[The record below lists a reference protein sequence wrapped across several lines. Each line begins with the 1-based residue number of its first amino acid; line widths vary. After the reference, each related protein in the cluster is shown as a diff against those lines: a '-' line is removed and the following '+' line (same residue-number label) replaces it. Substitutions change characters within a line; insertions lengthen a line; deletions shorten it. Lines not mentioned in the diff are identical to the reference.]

1 MLTLKLQ
8 PKFFIAMLYPLIA
21 IILISLIHVGYSDY
35 KYIQNNTYQQAKNNL
50 DIANEYLNQHAN
62 AVNNQLYLLSEIYK
76 YNYDITDF
84 LLSAQH
90 LLNNE
95 NKYLEIGLLTS
106 NNEYYA
112 TNHVYNSDPDD
123 NKSRPWFK
131 ENMSNDKPF
140 VSKLY
145 KSEQTKKWTVA
156 IVCLLPLSN
165 GETARIVLEL
175 DILGLYEK
183 LSLLKTL
190 MNGYVYAVD
199 STTGDIVMHPDKSRI
214 STKSI
219 SVSSTVLDEI
229 INNKNALNTINYTY
243 NGQDKFSIYEVN
255 NQLGWILLSNSNN
268 GDIKYKAFNIGAVS
282 LALLAVIIV
291 ITLAIYISHRIHTKG
306 QLLSESARLEDIYLA
321 LSQMAS
327 ELFRFDNIL
336 FFIHNPYNQ
345 KFEEPIYNIALNE
358 DDVFQEV
365 STNKIQ
371 VLKVEKPLTPKVS
384 SNHRCA
390 RIPLYNKG
398 ELLGV
403 IYLTNA
409 NLKHLHFIRI
419 FRNYAQSA
427 LINML
432 LTQKIRSEDSM
443 TNLMNKLYL
452 RQQMAF
458 QIRCKTEN
466 TYLAMI
472 DIDDFKAI
480 NDTYGH
486 LFGDRVIIKTADM
499 LKHYFNHQSVTSR
512 YGGEEFAVLFHAK
525 NDKQAQQELNEFR
538 YGIET
543 MVISSEPY
551 NCHLTVS
558 IGFTALR
565 NSVDKTIYDA
575 DKALYRA
582 KTNSKNR
589 VYQSI

>member
-21 IILISLIHVGYSDY
+21 LILISLIYVGYSDY
-35 KYIQNNTYQQAKNNL
+35 KYIKNNTYQQAKNNL

-62 AVNNQLYLLSEIYK
+62 AVNNQLYLLGETYK
-76 YNYDITDF
+76 YNYDVTDF

-106 NNEYYA
+106 NDEYYA
-112 TNHVYNSDPDD
+112 TNYVYNSNARD

-131 ENMSNDKPF
+131 EEMSDDKPF
-140 VSKLY
+140 VSALY

-156 IVCLLPLSN
+156 IVCLLSLSN
-165 GETARIVLEL
+165 GETAKIVLEL

-183 LSLLKTL
+183 LSLLNTL
-190 MNGYVYAVD
+190 MDGYVYAVD
-199 STTGDIVMHPDKSRI
+199 STTGDIVMHPDPNRI
-214 STKSI
+214 STKSV
-219 SVSSTVLDEI
+219 SVSPTIFDDI
-229 INNKNALNTINYTY
+229 TNNKDVQNTINYTY
-243 NGQDKFSIYEVN
+243 NDQDKFSIYEVN

-282 LALLAVIIV
+282 LALLAVLIV
-291 ITLAIYISHRIHTKG
+291 ISLAIYISNRIHSKG
-306 QLLSESARLEDIYLA
+306 QLLSESSRLEDIYFA

-327 ELFRFDNIL
+327 ELFRFDKIL
-336 FFIHNPYNQ
+336 LFIHNPYNQ

-358 DDVFQEV
+358 DEVFQEV
-365 STNKIQ
+365 NTNKVQI
-371 VLKVEKPLTPKVS
+371 LKIENPLTPEIS
-384 SNHRCA
+384 STQRCA

-398 ELLGV
+398 DLLGV

-409 NLKHLHFIRI
+409 NLKHLHFINI

-443 TNLMNKLYL
+443 TSLMNKLYL
-452 RQQMAF
+452 RQQMAC
-458 QIRCKTEN
+458 QIRRKSAN

-472 DIDDFKAI
+472 DIDDFKVI

-499 LKHYFNHQSVTSR
+499 LKHYFNHKAVTSR
-512 YGGEEFAVLFHAK
+512 YGGEEFAVLFHAE
-525 NDKQAQQELNEFR
+525 NDKQAQQRLDEFR

-543 MVISSEPY
+543 AVISSEQY

-558 IGFTALR
+558 VGFTVLR
-565 NSVDKTIYDA
+565 NSVDNTIYDA

-582 KTNSKNR
+582 KKKSKNK
-589 VYQSI
+589 VFQSI

>member
-1 MLTLKLQ
+1 M
-8 PKFFIAMLYPLIA
+8 Y
-21 IILISLIHVGYSDY
+21 VGYSDY
-35 KYIQNNTYQQAKNNL
+35 KYIKNNTYQQAKNNL

-62 AVNNQLYLLSEIYK
+62 AVSNQQYLLGETYK

-112 TNHVYNSDPDD
+112 TNYVYNSDPDD
-123 NKSRPWFK
+123 NKSRPWFTD
-131 ENMSNDKPF
+131 NMTFDKPF

-145 KSEQTKKWTVA
+145 RSEQTQKWTVA
-156 IVCLLPLSN
+156 IVSLLPLSN
-165 GETARIVLEL
+165 GKTARIVLEL

-199 STTGDIVMHPDKSRI
+199 STTGDIVMHPNSNRI
-214 STKSI
+214 STKSL
-219 SVSSTVLDEI
+219 SVSPTILDDI
-229 INNKNALNTINYTY
+229 INNNHDLNMINYTY
-243 NGQDKFSIYEVN
+243 NDQDKFSIYEVN

-282 LALLAVIIV
+282 LALLAVLLV
-291 ITLAIYISHRIHTKG
+291 ISLAIYISNRIHSKG
-306 QLLSESARLEDIYLA
+306 QLLSESTRLEDIYFS

-327 ELFRFDNIL
+327 ELFRFDKIL

-345 KFEEPIYNIALNE
+345 KFEEPIYNVALDE
-358 DDVFQEV
+358 DEVFQEV
-365 STNKIQ
+365 NTNKTQI
-371 VLKVEKPLTPKVS
+371 LRIENPLTPEIS
-384 SNHRCA
+384 SNQRCA

-398 ELLGV
+398 DLLGV

-409 NLKHLHFIRI
+409 NLKHLHFINI

-443 TNLMNKLYL
+443 TSLMNKLYL
-452 RQQMAF
+452 RQQMAC
-458 QIRCKTEN
+458 QIRRKAAN

-472 DIDDFKAI
+472 DIDDFKVI

-499 LKHYFNHQSVTSR
+499 LKHYFNHKAVTSR
-512 YGGEEFAVLFHAK
+512 YGGEEFAVLFHAE
-525 NDKQAQQELNEFR
+525 NDKEAQHRLDEFR

-543 MVISSEPY
+543 TVVSSDQH

-558 IGFTALR
+558 IGFTVLR
-565 NSVDKTIYDA
+565 NSVDNTIYDA

-582 KTNSKNR
+582 KKKSKNK
-589 VYQSI
+589 VFQSI